1 MQKIVTQEKRVNE
14 NMRTTRPVQHTFP
27 VPETSQDAFLHF
39 TLSDVLPSGHVL
51 IMNRNLGV
59 LSLIMAKDEHIRVL
73 GEQQFTTSELN
84 IVLPLLDAFPYYC
97 PYEVLYA
104 HFYSNDVTE
113 HTVSVARAHLQV
125 AQEEGTWELEMR
137 ALRTTLSR
145 ARLKLRM
152 LGLNI
157 SSLLET
163 GYILRVTSSASSL
176 DSSPV
181 HKYT

>member
-1 MQKIVTQEKRVNE
+1 MQKLATQEKQMNE
-14 NMRTTRPVQHTFP
+14 SVQHAARPVQHASP

-39 TLSDVLPSGHVL
+39 SLTDALPSGHVL
-51 IMNRNLGV
+51 VMNRNLGV
-59 LSLIMAKDEHIRVL
+59 LSHIIAWDEHIRIL
-73 GEQQFTTSELN
+73 NEQQFTTSELN
-84 IVLPLLDAFPYYC
+84 IVLPLLNAFPYYT

-104 HFYSNDVTE
+104 HFYSSNVTE
-113 HTVSVARAHLQV
+113 HTISVARTHLQE

-163 GYILRVTSSASSL
+163 GYILRVDKKRMPL
-176 DSSPV
+176 GV
-181 HKYT
+181 